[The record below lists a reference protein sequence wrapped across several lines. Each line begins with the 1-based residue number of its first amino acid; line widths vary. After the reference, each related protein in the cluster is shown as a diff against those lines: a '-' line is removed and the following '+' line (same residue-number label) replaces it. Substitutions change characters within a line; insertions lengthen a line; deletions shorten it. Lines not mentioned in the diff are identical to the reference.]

1 MVSHT
6 RHTYMWALSVG
17 SILFPLRFLSTDCE
31 VARVYRSRV
40 MVLSWLSAN
49 PGRICVCASGALAT
63 DPTRQSSFR
72 PRTDCTRCVVDPSSA
87 CSRCSAVNSGGHNE
101 SPRISRGARALLL
114 CNGYRIPRT
123 TTGYKLV
130 CSCPRSPHPCRGP
143 VP

>member
-17 SILFPLRFLSTDCE
+17 SILFPLCFLSTDCE

-40 MVLSWLSAN
+40 AVLSWSSAN
-49 PGRICVCASGALAT
+49 PGRICVCASRALAV

-87 CSRCSAVNSGGHNE
+87 RSRCFAANSGGHND
-101 SPRISRGARALLL
+101 SPWISRGDRALLL
-114 CNGYRIPRT
+114 RNGYRILRA
-123 TTGYKLV
+123 TTGYKLAR
-130 CSCPRSPHPCRGP
+130 SCPRSPHLCRGP